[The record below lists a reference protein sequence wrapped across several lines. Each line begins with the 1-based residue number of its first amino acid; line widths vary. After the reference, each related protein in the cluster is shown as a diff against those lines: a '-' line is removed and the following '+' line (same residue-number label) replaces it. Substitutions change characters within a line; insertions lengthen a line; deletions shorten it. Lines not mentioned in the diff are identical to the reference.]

1 MSIIPNN
8 WHSSWDDFMS
18 AENIYKQ
25 KVTLLELKN
34 IEKQLGEIFPLEE
47 NVLRFL
53 QNDLDNMK
61 AVIVGMEPY
70 PSSFEKDGNIFPI
83 ATGRSF
89 EIANVTD
96 WNQKFKQSS
105 LRNILKTIYYNEY
118 GEIISLETLRNK
130 IKNNEFPIKQPKEW
144 FDSLEQQGVL
154 FLNATLTVEP
164 YNVDSHTKIWYV
176 FMNDLIV
183 YMSNRNPNLKWLLW
197 GNKAKERVVP
207 HINSNAIITCHPRL
221 AEFVNENCFAKI
233 KDINW
238 LG

>member
-34 IEKQLGEIFPLEE
+34 IEKQLGEIFPLED

-96 WNQKFKQSS
+96 WNQKFKQCG
-105 LRNILKTIYYNEY
+105 IE
-118 GEIISLETLRNK
+118 
-130 IKNNEFPIKQPKEW
+130 
-144 FDSLEQQGVL
+144 
-154 FLNATLTVEP
+154 VE
-164 YNVDSHTKIWYV
+164 K
-176 FMNDLIV
+176 
-183 YMSNRNPNLKWLLW
+183 LLQ
-197 GNKAKERVVP
+197 VP
-207 HINSNAIITCHPRL
+207 HCLYNKTRQCDFFCPYFDKQCQYK
-221 AEFVNENCFAKI
+221 E
-233 KDINW
+233 
-238 LG
+238 G